1 MRERTTRETVGKEIK
16 KMKKLIGYRV
26 YKALTDDNGNIVHKT
41 PIGFAKTMQGARAL
55 RVSGGGLT
63 PTIIEEVYSK

>member
-1 MRERTTRETVGKEIK
+1 
-16 KMKKLIGYRV
+16 MKKLIGYRV